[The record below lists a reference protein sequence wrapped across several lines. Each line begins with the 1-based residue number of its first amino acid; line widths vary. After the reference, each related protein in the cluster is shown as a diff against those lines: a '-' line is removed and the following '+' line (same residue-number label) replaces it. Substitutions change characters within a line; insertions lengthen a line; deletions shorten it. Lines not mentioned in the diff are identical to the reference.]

1 MMLLMR
7 IHYSSSMYLSLLV
20 GLVAA
25 AVGVAAITPAA
36 AGPLIQAAAKSKN
49 QQQRSSSSASESL
62 PLLFDHIKS
71 TTARKDKNNDLNLRR
86 NLARGDICYNIN
98 EFECGEYILPLD
110 PGCSYL
116 LADSYSSI
124 ICPDKCGPG
133 IDLYASGQLYCL
145 WLNHLGYGTC
155 NGRIATSVDGCTGE
169 VNADDLCSPIGC
181 NNGGGG
187 TTGGDLSVEDICT
200 FSADGTSVQCTPFP
214 TYSLTTLL
222 TGCDEVTCANCQ
234 IADEIS
240 GVPCNSC
247 SFCTPGDPNSLMAF
261 DCTNLNADVKCGCD
275 GNCEENATG
284 GTFEAGGGG
293 STTTDLS
300 STANNG
306 NDNGGSGS
314 GQPPPTNGGG
324 GEEGTSSGTTMN
336 NGSPPLHS
344 SNNAALESSSAAP
357 ATLLT
362 WRHFLF
368 LNSLIV
374 LSSSLMFVID
384 L

>member
-20 GLVAA
+20 GLIAA
-25 AVGVAAITPAA
+25 AVGVAATTTTPTPA
-36 AGPLIQAAAKSKN
+36 IQAAAKSKN
-49 QQQRSSSSASESL
+49 QQQQLSSASESL

-275 GNCEENATG
+275 GNCEENASE
-284 GTFEAGGGG
+284 GTFEVGGGGG